1 MNGTTVADPKQN
13 PVTLN
18 ASGVA
23 TFSTQNL
30 TAGTYNLTAVY
41 NSDQN
46 FSTVTSAAV
55 TFQVIPPSILITANP
70 AAVTTT
76 AGVPVQSVLTLQSLV
91 GYAAINNLYG
101 GAFIACDNTTVPKYS
116 ECTFD
121 VPQVQ
126 VAAGGSGTTTVTL
139 STNLPVNVGA
149 IKPVLP
155 PYVFAGLFGI
165 SLLGL
170 TLRKRAVLYRSA
182 LTMFCLVLLLFSG
195 AMTMT
200 GCTNAGYT
208 TTPPAPHV
216 VTPPGTYKVS
226 LYATD
231 PHDGTIKSLP
241 FTLSVTIQ

>member
-1 MNGTTVADPKQN
+1 MNGSSVADPKQN

-30 TAGTYNLTAVY
+30 TAGTYTLTAVY

-46 FSTVTSAAV
+46 FSTVTSAAI

-70 AAVTTT
+70 PAVTTA
-76 AGVPVQSVLTLQSLV
+76 AGTPVQSVLTLQSLV

-101 GAFIACDNTTVPKYS
+101 GAFVACDNTTVPKYS

-139 STNLPVNVGA
+139 STNLPVNVVS
-149 IKPVLP
+149 IKAAPLP
-155 PYVFAGLFGI
+155 YFFAGLFGAG
-165 SLLGL
+165 LLGL
-170 TLRKRAVLYRSA
+170 TFRPRSKLYRAGLTSICMLLMLAGGA
-182 LTMFCLVLLLFSG
+182 LGL
-195 AMTMT
+195 T
-200 GCTNAGYT
+200 GCTNGGYT
-208 TTPPAPHV
+208 TTPPSPHV
-216 VTPPGTYKVS
+216 VTPSGTYNVRI
-226 LYATD
+226 YATD
-231 PHDGTIKSLP
+231 PHDGTVKSLP
-241 FTLSVTIQ
+241 FTLTVTIK